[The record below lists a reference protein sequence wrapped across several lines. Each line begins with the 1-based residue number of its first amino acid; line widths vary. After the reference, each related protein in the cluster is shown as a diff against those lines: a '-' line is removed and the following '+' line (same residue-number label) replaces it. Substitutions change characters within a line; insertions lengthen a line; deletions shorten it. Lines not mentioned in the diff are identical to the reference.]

1 LRGGLAAGEG
11 GGATETGGSEEREE
25 MDGEEEEVAL
35 GHLTHTR
42 ARPPETLHMSLRN
55 TSW

>member
-1 LRGGLAAGEG
+1 MRGGLAAGEG